1 MIPYVCPSRDSDR
14 AQQKSLCQAQA
25 VKPYQDQANA
35 MDAFDQAKSRISQI
49 QSLMQQINQT
59 QDPKAIAELQ
69 ARMGAEQAMIQNE
82 QIKMQLY
89 AMAAQAEEKMQDEQQ
104 NQINARTWASRTGG
118 KPVQPLTFGTSP

>member
-1 MIPYVCPSRDSDR
+1 
-14 AQQKSLCQAQA
+14 
-25 VKPYQDQANA
+25 

-69 ARMGAEQAMIQNE
+69 ARMAAEQAMIQNE

-89 AMAAQAEEKMQDEQQ
+89 AMAAQAEEKMQKQQ
-104 NQINARTWASRTGG
+104 LNQINAKRWASRQGASGVT
-118 KPVQPLTFGTSP
+118 PLTFGAP